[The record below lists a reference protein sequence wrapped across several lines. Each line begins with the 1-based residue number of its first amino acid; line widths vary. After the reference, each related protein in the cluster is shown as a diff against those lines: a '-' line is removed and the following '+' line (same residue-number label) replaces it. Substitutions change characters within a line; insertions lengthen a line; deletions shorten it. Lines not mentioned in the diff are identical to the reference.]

1 MRKHSSVF
9 IFVISLNLKNK
20 LVKTLDA
27 EEEMM
32 GIYIYKKGMKRAA
45 TVLGGILLCALLLN
59 VTIFNENFSMAA
71 VADGDR
77 KLPIYCVDTTE
88 KKIAISFD
96 AAWGNEHTKPI
107 LDILDKYQV
116 KTTFFLVEF
125 WVDKFPED
133 VKEIAKRGHEIGNHS
148 STHPNMT
155 EIPTDKMAAEL
166 KGVEGKIKALTG
178 KTPTVFRPPFGAYDN
193 ALMEVAETNGYQVIQ
208 WDVDSL
214 DWKDISSEQI
224 VERVCRNVKP
234 GSIVLFH
241 NNAEH
246 VERYLPL
253 ILETLKAEGYT
264 IVPVGELIVKGKYHM
279 DSSGK
284 QIAN

>member
-1 MRKHSSVF
+1 
-9 IFVISLNLKNK
+9 
-20 LVKTLDA
+20 
-27 EEEMM
+27 M
-32 GIYIYKKGMKRAA
+32 GVYIYKKGMKKIA
-45 TVLGGILLCALLLN
+45 TVLGIMLMFALILN
-59 VTIFNENFSMAA
+59 VTIYNEEFSIATA
-71 VADGDR
+71 TGADR
-77 KLPIYCVDTTE
+77 KLPIYCVDSKE

-96 AAWGNEHTKPI
+96 AAWGDEHTKPI

-125 WVDKFPED
+125 WVDKFPDD
-133 VKEIAKRGHEIGNHS
+133 VKEISKRGHELGNHS

-155 EIPTDKMAAEL
+155 EISQEKIQQEL
-166 KGVEGKIKALTG
+166 KGTEEKIMALTG
-178 KTPTVFRPPFGAYDN
+178 KKPTVFRPPFGAYN
-193 ALMEVAETNGYQVIQ
+193 NQLMEVAEANGYQVIQ

-214 DWKDISSEQI
+214 DWKQISSEQI

-253 ILETLKAEGYT
+253 ILETLQGEGYS
-264 IVPVGELIVKGKYHM
+264 IVPISELILKGEYHM
-279 DSSGK
+279 DSTGK